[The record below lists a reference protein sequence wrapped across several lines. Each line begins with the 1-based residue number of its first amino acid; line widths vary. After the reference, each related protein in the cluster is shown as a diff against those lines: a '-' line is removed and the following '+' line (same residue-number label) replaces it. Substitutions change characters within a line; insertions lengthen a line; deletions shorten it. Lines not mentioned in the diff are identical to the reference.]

1 MDKELNIKFR
11 EVVVTNAQVK
21 ALVATDVEIVEAP
34 GAGKVHILLAAQ
46 LTNRYGTAAFAWA
59 NSDHGITVGN
69 ASFDSDAEAQAFIEA
84 SSRNSVELRVPAGS
98 TPMTEN
104 TAIKLTASGTG
115 EPATGDGDLVVRVLY
130 ATVEVTEA

>member
-1 MDKELNIKFR
+1 MDKELKVKFR

-34 GAGKVHILLAAQ
+34 GAGKVHVLLAAQ
-46 LTNRYGTAAFAWA
+46 LTNRFGTAAFAWA

-84 SSRNSVELRVPAGS
+84 ASRNSVELRVPAGS
-98 TPMTEN
+98 TPLAEN

-115 EPATGDGDLVVRVLY
+115 EPATGDGDLIVRVLY
-130 ATVEVTEA
+130 ATMDVIEA